1 MLGELMD
8 DGVAVTGLGP
18 NVNTPWAG
26 SWCKHSH
33 SISIPLSPKLILLF
47 HSLSSLAVMLGS
59 RLTVWLFISKLNGDC
74 NFMKLQRGSRVGA
87 AKVFFYSNHPPA
99 TQWGSWW
106 GWWYPWAR
114 TQLFIKVYIFRR
126 FLFLFTTLALWCYYW
141 KWQWWHWYIK
151 VFLIH

>member
-1 MLGELMD
+1 MLGELMN
-8 DGVAVTGLGP
+8 DGVAADGLGS
-18 NVNTPWAG
+18 NVNTLWAG
-26 SWCKHSH
+26 SLCKHSH
-33 SISIPLSPKLILLF
+33 SIFILSPKLFLLF

-59 RLTVWLFISKLNGDC
+59 RLTVWLLISKLKEDC
-74 NFMKLQRGSRVGA
+74 NCKKLQRGSRVGA
-87 AKVFFYSNHPPA
+87 AKVFFYSIHPPA